1 MFIEIHMLQN
11 FAPSNLNRDDTGN
24 PKDTEFGGV
33 RRARIS
39 SQCIKRAIRNEK
51 VFAEKTTVEPG
62 VRTRWL
68 ARRISEKLE
77 DSGKSKEEA
86 DALAIAF
93 AKELLGDM
101 DKKEPQRSNILAY
114 IPIFRPL

>member
-39 SQCIKRAIRNEK
+39 SQCIKRAIRNEPI
-51 VFAEKTTVEPG
+51 FGETTDVEPG
-62 VRTRWL
+62 VRTRWMNRL
-68 ARRISEKLE
+68 LTNELKKA
-77 DSGKSKEEA
+77 GKNETQAQAVA
-86 DALAIAF
+86 DAF
-93 AKELLGDM
+93 AVQYSKM
-101 DKKEPQRSNILAY
+101 DKGHTSVLLYLSAQEIAA
-114 IPIFRPL
+114 